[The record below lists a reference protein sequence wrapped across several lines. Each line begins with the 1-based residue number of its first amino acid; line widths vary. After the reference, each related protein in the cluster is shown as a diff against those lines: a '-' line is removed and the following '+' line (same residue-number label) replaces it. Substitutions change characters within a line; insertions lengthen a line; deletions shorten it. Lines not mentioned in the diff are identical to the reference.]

1 MVKRLK
7 KYRDMLAI
15 CRDQSTDWLQR
26 CHDEPSP
33 WQNAL
38 SRLAVRTVLRER
50 NAIAFVDASN
60 ITEYGLT
67 QRLSHAIRVF

>member
-1 MVKRLK
+1 MSKRLK
-7 KYRDMLAI
+7 NYRDMLAI
-15 CRDQSTDWLQR
+15 CRNQSTGWLQR
-26 CHDEPSP
+26 CHAEPSP
-33 WQNAL
+33 WQNAI

-50 NAIAFVDASN
+50 NATAFVEVSN